1 MMTKKSSTPVTTR
14 AVKAALAKEP
24 GLTIKDLAD
33 RLAINRQFMAG
44 YLAALQERGE
54 ISCRK
59 VGPARI
65 YFNLVEKGKDPQR
78 LGEGR

>member
-1 MMTKKSSTPVTTR
+1 MMTKRSSTPVTTR

-24 GLTIKDLAD
+24 GLTIKDIAD
-33 RLAINRQFMAG
+33 RLDVNRQFMAG

-65 YFNLVEKGKDPQR
+65 YFNLAEKRTGPPTTR
-78 LGEGR
+78 